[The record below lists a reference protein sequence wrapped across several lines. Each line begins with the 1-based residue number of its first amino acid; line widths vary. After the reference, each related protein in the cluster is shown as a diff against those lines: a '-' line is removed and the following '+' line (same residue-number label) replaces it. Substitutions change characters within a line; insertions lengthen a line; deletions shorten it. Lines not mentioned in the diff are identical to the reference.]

1 MSSVDFQ
8 VRNEPARDYQLLE
21 RYLQGAGPE
30 IPLTDLKGYLNDLA
44 RDIKRAG
51 GIPRNKRQWQTLFL
65 ESTWKFLL
73 ILSRRARPS
82 LALFDPED
90 VAQDL
95 FLEIS
100 SNYLGRLLCLKTASW
115 TTYLHSCIRHKVSDA
130 IRAAKKR
137 HNVPIALEDDEADL
151 ALAEN
156 GAELQDIEEKL
167 CNKVVLD
174 EIREKLSPQE
184 FFLIS
189 SSITLR
195 ELAALSGRKPWQ
207 IHREK
212 QRIIARLQKLLK
224 ERNGENPLSREAE
237 MDGASNKRKYPR
249 VALGQGE
256 NLSLGGMF
264 LVADRPPRVR
274 SRIIVDMAFGSPNGQ
289 PVRAEAIVRW
299 RKRRRGMGV
308 EFVDFEEQGRDRL
321 NAWLKAPPSARQGSF
336 QHCEWRQLHP

>member
-1 MSSVDFQ
+1 M
-8 VRNEPARDYQLLE
+8 NERAENYQLLE

-30 IPLTDLKGYLNDLA
+30 IPLTDLKGYLNGLA
-44 RDIKRAG
+44 RNIKRAG
-51 GIPRNKRQWQTLFL
+51 GIPGNKSQCQTLFL

-82 LALFDPED
+82 LAPFHPEH

-100 SNYLGRLLCLKTASW
+100 SNYLGRLMWLKTATW

-137 HNVPIALEDDEADL
+137 HNVPIAVEDDEADL
-151 ALAEN
+151 TLAEN
-156 GAELQDIEEKL
+156 EAELRDIQEKV

-189 SSITLR
+189 SSTTLR
-195 ELAALSGRKPWQ
+195 ELAALSGRKPRQ

-212 QRIIARLQKLLK
+212 QRIIARLQRFELP
-224 ERNGENPLSREAE
+224 ER
-237 MDGASNKRKYPR
+237 
-249 VALGQGE
+249 
-256 NLSLGGMF
+256 
-264 LVADRPPRVR
+264 
-274 SRIIVDMAFGSPNGQ
+274 
-289 PVRAEAIVRW
+289 
-299 RKRRRGMGV
+299 RKRLESRCKSRS
-308 EFVDFEEQGRDRL
+308 GR
-321 NAWLKAPPSARQGSF
+321 
-336 QHCEWRQLHP
+336 